1 MINVKQNNEFNE
13 EKKIKL
19 KLPFVTKIEDTY
31 FLHYRYEGYIRCVD
45 LTDGIVLKVKYESV
59 QDLLKSI
66 QEFEEIIPVSTLI
79 YSKKYNKTEC
89 E

>member
-1 MINVKQNNEFNE
+1 MINVKKDEEFNK

-31 FLHYRYEGYIRCVD
+31 FLHYRYDGYIRCVD
-45 LTDGIVLKVKYESV
+45 LTDGFVLNIKYENV

-66 QEFEEIIPVSTLI
+66 EEFEEIIPVSTLI
-79 YSKKYNKTEC
+79 YDKKYNKTEC